1 MSTPN
6 PFNPFAN
13 FDFGKFDLSKF
24 DVTKMLG
31 DVKIP
36 GF

>member
-24 DVTKMLG
+24 
-31 DVKIP
+31 
-36 GF
+36 